1 MRRQSWLAGLG
12 LVAAL
17 ASAPAHAADP
27 FFPEFGNDGYDV
39 RSYDLDLAVDPQKNR
54 LDGHATLSI
63 RALDRLSAVVLDLH
77 GLEVRRVT
85 TNGVVSSFTHDGG
98 KLRVRLPSPLAK
110 GSTFAL
116 AVSYGGKPR
125 ALEDPTAPGVD
136 ILGVGWNSHARA
148 TYVVSEPVGAASWY
162 PVNEVPTD
170 KATYRVAA
178 TVPKP
183 YTAVS
188 NGALESTTDLGTERR
203 FVWKMRQPM
212 ASYLAI
218 LDVADYR
225 LERSWARRALPISTY
240 TTAATPP
247 ETIAALRQTPAMLAY
262 FERFAGPYPFGSYGS
277 VMVDDPELYYALET
291 QAMSTFPSDGPIG
304 ELTVAHELAHQWFGD
319 AVTVERWEDLWLAE
333 GFATYFEFIWEFKS
347 DRVGLDAAF
356 RDLYDYVLENEV
368 GPAVVSQP
376 EDIFAD
382 NTYYRGALALQALR
396 LRVGDDAFFRT
407 LKAFFR
413 NHRYGNATSA
423 DFVDT
428 AVRQSGQPAVRNL
441 LNAWLY
447 EEAVPPLG
455 DYRGAAGARSAKAR
469 AAAPPWAA
477 NVRRHP
483 ARLAARN

>member
-1 MRRQSWLAGLG
+1 M
-12 LVAAL
+12 AAL
-17 ASAPAHAADP
+17 AAAPARAADP

-39 RSYDLDLAVDPQKNR
+39 RSYDLDLDVDPQKNR

-85 TNGVVSSFTHDGG
+85 TDGVVSSFTHDGG

-125 ALEDPTAPGVD
+125 AIEDPTAPGVD
-136 ILGVGWNSHARA
+136 ILGVGWNSHAGA

-162 PVNEVPTD
+162 PVNDVPTD

-203 FVWKMRQPM
+203 FVWKTRQPM

-225 LERSWARRALPISTY
+225 LERSWARRALPIRTY
-240 TTAATPP
+240 TTAATLPQ
-247 ETIAALRQTPAMLAY
+247 TIAALRQPPAMLAY
-262 FERFAGPYPFGSYGS
+262 FERFAGPYPFGSYGA

-319 AVTVERWEDLWLAE
+319 LLTCREWSHGWLNE
-333 GFATYFEFIWEFKS
+333 SFATYFDCLFVEHHRGW
-347 DRVGLDAAF
+347 DAF
-356 RDLYDYVLENEV
+356 RARKARN
-368 GPAVVSQP
+368 A
-376 EDIFAD
+376 A
-382 NTYYRGALALQALR
+382 ALPSSASP
-396 LRVGDDAFFRT
+396 RT
-407 LKAFFR
+407 SSP
-413 NHRYGNATSA
+413 T
-423 DFVDT
+423 T
-428 AVRQSGQPAVRNL
+428 PTT
-441 LNAWLY
+441 
-447 EEAVPPLG
+447 
-455 DYRGAAGARSAKAR
+455 GAR
-469 AAAPPWAA
+469 
-477 NVRRHP
+477 
-483 ARLAARN
+483 